1 MCDGVDDDAPVVIAY
16 IERDK
21 AVVGASIAAVFDDD
35 HDELTVK
42 VKTTRDE
49 TVVVAAVL
57 VDEDD
62 DAGCSAGPCSGDDV
76 GGVCFVYFSA
86 PNDFS
91 VPR

>member
-1 MCDGVDDDAPVVIAY
+1 MVIYLLWMECLNFAFVA
-16 IERDK
+16 DTA
-21 AVVGASIAAVFDDD
+21 AVVDGDALVVRVDV
-35 HDELTVK
+35 EREVTVA
-42 VKTTRDE
+42 
-49 TVVVAAVL
+49 VAAVL